1 MTKILIIDDNKDI
14 LFALS
19 EICNYKGWH
28 PFTAESVEKGIELI
42 KDHEV
47 DLIII
52 DYHLPVINGMV
63 GVKLIRALSPTV
75 PIIVLTVEESQEIAD
90 AFIEAGANDFALKP
104 IKAPDLIARLS
115 VHLNKAAKIQIEK
128 KEYVDYKTYTKGISV
143 STLEI
148 IESYMKEK
156 CEPLTISAISKETG
170 LAYQT
175 VHRYLHHLVE
185 HQVVALEQNYG
196 KVGRPK
202 QYFSWMNE
210 K

>member
-19 EICNYKGWH
+19 EICNYKGWQ
-28 PFTAESVEKGIELI
+28 PLAVESVEKGIELI
-42 KDHEV
+42 KNHEI

-63 GVKLIRALSPTV
+63 GVKLIRALSSTV

-90 AFIEAGANDFALKP
+90 AFIEAGASDFALKP

-115 VHLNKAAKIQIEK
+115 VHLSKAAKKQVEK
-128 KEYVDYKTYTKGISV
+128 KEHANYKTYTKGISV

-148 IESYMKEK
+148 IENYMKEK
-156 CEPLTISAISKETG
+156 SEPLTISVISKETG

-185 HQVVALEQNYG
+185 HQIVALEQNYG

-202 QYFSWMNE
+202 QYFSWMN
-210 K
+210 KK